1 MSVNWWQTPWTER
14 SLCPALYTRCFHLSC
29 DALRSRAAIISIS
42 QVRETEASGS
52 EPQPQAPSGTL
63 VDPLVT
69 PEGFREPG
77 SWMELAHPL
86 CAPPPDMSEGRGRGL
101 GRALASPVLRAQKG
115 SRPAGWLQSLF
126 LAVLLTAATTPSPRE
141 KRAQR
146 FRDVTEATQLG
157 ADEAGFRGRPSA
169 AGPCRLP
176 QGGRGA
182 GLPRSILTPT
192 SRCFCRPGERL
203 SPGQP
208 SECPLAG

>member
-101 GRALASPVLRAQKG
+101 RDTLLLVVGEGGRQVTSLPEP
-115 SRPAGWLQSLF
+115 RPATSPEGTGLLREQQAAPSWAPGGGGSAGVH
-126 LAVLLTAATTPSPRE
+126 LA
-141 KRAQR
+141 
-146 FRDVTEATQLG
+146 
-157 ADEAGFRGRPSA
+157 
-169 AGPCRLP
+169 
-176 QGGRGA
+176 
-182 GLPRSILTPT
+182 
-192 SRCFCRPGERL
+192 
-203 SPGQP
+203 
-208 SECPLAG
+208 